1 MADSYAELLRDTLD
15 LLILKSLTWGPRH
28 GYAIAEWIDTAT
40 GRALLVEEGT
50 LYPAL
55 HRLEHQGLIEA
66 AWGLSDHNRRARYYA
81 LSALGRRRLRAEAE
95 VWQEYAAAVGRALAW
110 ATSEAA

>member
-1 MADSYAELLRDTLD
+1 MADSYGELLRDTLD

-28 GYAIAEWIDTAT
+28 GYAIAEWIETAT

-66 AWGLSDHNRRARYYA
+66 APVDSSR
-81 LSALGRRRLRAEAE
+81 SGRPDSRS
-95 VWQEYAAAVGRALAW
+95 GPIS
-110 ATSEAA
+110 TSRPTTS